1 MKNKC
6 VEILEN
12 PEAGDRCPCR
22 LLDLYIDKLPMEAKD
37 KDLFYVRPV
46 EKPKQGAAWY
56 YSIPI
61 GRNKLAQMVPEM
73 CRIGGISG
81 HETNHSFRATGTTE
95 LYEAEVPEKIIQ
107 ERTGHRSLEC
117 LRMYERTSE
126 KQHQAVS
133 NILSSSSQSTYH
145 TQITKIDSQNIATSS
160 NMTGLLPKM
169 NFANCQVNVNIN
181 QGSAAPVNFN
191 NTSHAESSDFVMP
204 STEELLEF
212 LKDMD

>member
-1 MKNKC
+1 MTVVLVDFWTSTSINC
-6 VEILEN
+6 QW
-12 PEAGDRCPCR
+12 
-22 LLDLYIDKLPMEAKD
+22 KLKT
-37 KDLFYVRPV
+37 KILFYVRPV

-81 HETNHSFRATGTTE
+81 HKSNHSLRATGATE

-107 ERTGHRSLEC
+107 ERTGHRSFEC

-145 TQITKIDSQNIATSS
+145 TQITKVDSQNIATSS
-160 NMTGLLPKM
+160 NTTGLLPKM

-191 NTSHAESSDFVMP
+191 NTSHACLLYTSPSPRDATLSRMP
-204 STEELLEF
+204 SSA
-212 LKDMD
+212 